1 MSRQIIASL
10 ICLSLSLTLM
20 AGDRRTLRVDCIF
33 SGTDKTQSISLY
45 EYSDAGEWAGRQ
57 VNMDKLLL
65 KGNGQISLS
74 DKASGRLLYIN
85 SFSTLF
91 QEWQNTE
98 EAKRRNKAFENVF
111 LLPMPEEEAI
121 VTIEL
126 FDHKGRRSA
135 IESFEIDPADIL
147 IRKSEK
153 AAADHRYLLK
163 NGSSNEKIDL
173 VIVAEGY
180 TEAESELFYKD
191 AEMAMNSIFSHQPFT
206 QMKDRFNVVAVAL
219 ESRESGVSVPHEGNW
234 KDTALSSSFDTFYS
248 ERYLTTLKLFQM
260 HDALAGIPY
269 ESIIILANTQSYGGG
284 GIFNSYM
291 LSAAH
296 NQWAAPVIAHEFGH
310 SFAGLADE
318 YYYDD
323 QFVEYYYPEVEPWE
337 PNITTLKDFSSKW
350 EDMTKDKSTGASLIE
365 GGGYQSKGVYRAY
378 ESCRMKVNDFPSFCP
393 VCEAAIRKIIDYY
406 TL

>member
-1 MSRQIIASL
+1 MKMRLFTS
-10 ICLSLSLTLM
+10 LM
-20 AGDRRTLRVDCIF
+20 ALGLSIGLMAEEKRCLRVDCIF
-33 SGTDKTQSISLY
+33 SGTDKSQNISLC
-45 EYSDAGEWAGRQ
+45 EYSDAGIWAGRQ
-57 VNMDKLLL
+57 VNMDELLL

-98 EAKRRNKAFENVF
+98 EATRRSKAFENVF
-111 LLPMPEEEAI
+111 LLPMPEEEAV

-135 IESFEIDPADIL
+135 IESFDVDPEDIL
-147 IRKSEK
+147 IRKTAK
-153 AAADHRYLLK
+153 QPADHRYLLK
-163 NGSSNEKIDL
+163 SGSSSEKIDL

-180 TEAESELFYKD
+180 RSEESELFYKD
-191 AEMAMNSIFSHQPFT
+191 AEMAMNSIFSHHPFDEL
-206 QMKDRFNVVAVAL
+206 KDRFNVVAVAL
-219 ESRESGVSVPHEGNW
+219 ESNDSGVSVPHEGAW
-234 KDTALSSSFDTFYS
+234 KQTALSSSFDTFYS

-269 ESIIILANTQSYGGG
+269 ESIIILANTDTYGGG

-296 NQWAAPVIAHEFGH
+296 NQWAAPVIVHEFGH

-337 PNITTLKDFSSKW
+337 PNITTLKDFSLKW
-350 EDMTKDKSTGASLIE
+350 EDMTRDADSGAAIIE
-365 GGGYQSKGVYRAY
+365 GAGYQSKGVYRGY

-393 VCEAAIRKIIDYY
+393 VCERAIRAMIEFY
-406 TL
+406 TE